1 MNYTY
6 PSWHMPLTQIN
17 AYKQTQQTIHVS
29 ASAYKTNRSPLVLIT
44 LLLMFLWVVSHRLR
58 SALNFCTTQWSKLFK
73 LNHPQRHWLF
83 VHILAQ
89 LSFARETSDSSPVTS
104 LIPRPPTW
112 PGNEANPGL
121 ASFPGLPHDLGT
133 RLTQWSFPRDPKHE
147 TAHAHVCQQRK
158 VPWMP
163 IIGWAHVCKW

>member
-1 MNYTY
+1 MHCNAVWNYTY
-6 PSWHMPLTQIN
+6 PSCHMPLTQIMLTSKLS
-17 AYKQTQQTIHVS
+17 KQYTSVLAHIRLT
-29 ASAYKTNRSPLVLIT
+29 ASVRSPLVFIT
-44 LLLMFLWVVSHRLR
+44 LLLMLLWVASHRLR

-83 VHILAQ
+83 MHILAQ

-133 RLTQWSFPRDPKHE
+133 RLTQWSSPSDCILCMR
-147 TAHAHVCQQRK
+147 
-158 VPWMP
+158 
-163 IIGWAHVCKW
+163 